1 VENPELTKAVPRWKV
16 RGLFLANFRKRGL
29 FPHAEAPNPSSRDE
43 TARTGKGT
51 RQICFVE
58 TDQRKVAQWESEDV
72 NSPFIDPRRPTVG
85 NELF

>member
-1 VENPELTKAVPRWKV
+1 MENPELTKTVPKWKV
-16 RGLFLANFRKRGL
+16 RGLFLTNFRKRGL
-29 FPHAEAPNPSSRDE
+29 FPHAEAPDPTSRDE

-51 RQICFVE
+51 RQIRFVE
-58 TDQRKVAQWESEDV
+58 TDQRKVAQWESGDV